1 MSPTTRIGLAVA
13 ALAAT
18 GALVL
23 GACGADDR
31 EMQRPDPDQTT
42 TSLVRGTTT
51 TVAGLPTVVT
61 VSTTSTTAPASTTT
75 NVIP

>member
-1 MSPTTRIGLAVA
+1 MSPTTRIGLAAA

-51 TVAGLPTVVT
+51 TIAGLPVVT
-61 VSTTSTTAPASTTT
+61 VTTTSTTAPASTTT
-75 NVIP
+75 ALP